1 MSGMGGFYTN
11 VKSNLCLFLIMRVI
25 SPTELFFFCHYMPII
40 LFKINRYV
48 NIFKIYRIR
57 QKAAVFLKKILRP
70 LQPTKM
76 M

>member
-1 MSGMGGFYTN
+1 MGGFYTK
-11 VKSNLCLFLIMRVI
+11 VKSNLCLFLIMRVV
-25 SPTELFFFCHYMPII
+25 SPTELFLFFFGHYVPII

>member
-1 MSGMGGFYTN
+1 MLVSDHEGGI
-11 VKSNLCLFLIMRVI
+11 SNRIV
-25 SPTELFFFCHYMPII
+25 FFGHYMPII